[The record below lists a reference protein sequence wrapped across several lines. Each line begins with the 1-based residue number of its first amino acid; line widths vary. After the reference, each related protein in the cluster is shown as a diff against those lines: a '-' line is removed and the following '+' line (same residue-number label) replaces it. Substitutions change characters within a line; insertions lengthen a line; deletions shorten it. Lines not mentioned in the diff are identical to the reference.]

1 MRLSTFTNYF
11 FIFCRISKI
20 GHDFGD
26 REGLVQV
33 TNMEVSKVM
42 GGTPKSPVSIF
53 KVVDRMIWGYPHDL
67 GNLQYDVMYSKYLF
81 LEILDQEDIL

>member
-1 MRLSTFTNYF
+1 M
-11 FIFCRISKI
+11 
-20 GHDFGD
+20 
-26 REGLVQV
+26 